1 MQDAFLYALRLF
13 SDVKQSRVKGTD
25 ARQVSAQN
33 TPADPKQS
41 KGSCEKREIRGRR
54 TLREGKKLFLGV
66 CFGLLVFKFWSPS

>member
-1 MQDAFLYALRLF
+1 MGGELLNFIMSPPWEYLLSLTVQDAFLYALRLF

-41 KGSCEKREIRGRR
+41 
-54 TLREGKKLFLGV
+54 
-66 CFGLLVFKFWSPS
+66 